1 METGAAATI
10 NPTVSYYADQQ
21 QSKRKNPPVK
31 LVGQEPKNAPPS
43 TLPPP
48 TSSLPSPPPP
58 RIWDVINKAPRTEK
72 PATQLSTG
80 QFSLIEPP

>member
-48 TSSLPSPPPP
+48 TSSLPPLPSRESETWLTKLHELKNRQP
-58 RIWDVINKAPRTEK
+58 NSQ
-72 PATQLSTG
+72 PANSA
-80 QFSLIEPP
+80 